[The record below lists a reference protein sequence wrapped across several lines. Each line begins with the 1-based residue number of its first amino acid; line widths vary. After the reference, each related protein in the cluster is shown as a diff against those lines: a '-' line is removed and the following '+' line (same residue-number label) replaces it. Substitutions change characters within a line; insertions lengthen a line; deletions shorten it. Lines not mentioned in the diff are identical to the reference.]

1 VEKISQQCVKRNKYM
16 NVTRQMTAS
25 AKLAKHKML
34 LVDDDPAIRQILCHL
49 LVEEGYLVLTAA
61 NGVEAVELAKATKF
75 DLVLLDLSM
84 PGKDGWE
91 TFKQLSTENPLL
103 PIILMTARPNQ
114 LFPALAAGVGALL
127 EKPLDFAKLF
137 QTIKNLLEEPVEA
150 RLARFTKRDPVFSY
164 ILPKAQS

>member
-1 VEKISQQCVKRNKYM
+1 MEKISQQCVKRNKYM